1 MIIPEVV
8 RQGALLGIAAVL
20 SGVLGYAAVN
30 DVRERK
36 IPNWTVLASLG
47 LFIAWAVVHPL
58 VWDVWALGA
67 GLVAFLITFALYMG
81 GVIGAGDS
89 KLFAAVALF
98 AGMGHLAILALATA
112 LIGGLVAIAG
122 FLLRP
127 TRGLVMLKMR
137 GKGNFGRG
145 VPYGVAIAA
154 AGGVIVWAAAL
165 GAHLPGFVL

>member
-1 MIIPEVV
+1 MIIPEAV
-8 RQGALLGIAAVL
+8 RQDALYAIAAALSAVL
-20 SGVLGYAAVN
+20 AFAAIN
-30 DVRERK
+30 DIRERK

-47 LFIAWAVVHPL
+47 LFAAWAIVHPL
-58 VWDVWALGA
+58 TWDLWALGA
-67 GLVAFLITFALYMG
+67 GLIAFLVTFGLYMG

-98 AGMGHLAILALATA
+98 TGMGQLAILALATA

-122 FLLRP
+122 FVLKP

-137 GKGNFGRG
+137 GKGDFGQG

-154 AGGVIVWAAAL
+154 ASALLVWAAAL
-165 GAHLPGFVL
+165 GARLPGHAG